1 MKTISGYPASSGIAV
16 GPSYLYQSVEIE
28 IERRQITEPE
38 AEWAR
43 LEQALATADEQLEG
57 LRLQMEQEASAD
69 EAAIFGAHR
78 LFLKDPALL
87 KGVRAELEE
96 NQINIESA
104 WFDAT
109 ESYASQMEAL
119 EDEYFRARAADI
131 RDVAN
136 RVLRILLGIEAPSLG
151 DLVVPSVI
159 IARDLTPSDTASMDK
174 SLVLAFCTAEGGP
187 TSHTAILAKA
197 LSLPAIVGIG
207 PEVLQISARTLLAV
221 DGASGEV
228 IVDPDKATI
237 RDFEARCEALALQS
251 QDELSHALEAAIT
264 IDGEQVEVVANVGS
278 VGDTRSALEHGAE
291 GIGLLRTEFLY
302 LERDTE
308 PDEQEQFEIYS
319 EILDMM
325 EQRPV
330 VVRTLDVGGDKELAY
345 IDLGQEDNPFL
356 GWRAIRM
363 CLDEPDLFKV
373 QLRALLKAGVGHD
386 LRIMF
391 PMISNLEE
399 VRQAKQILHEAT
411 QELKAR
417 GELYAEQVQ
426 VGIMVEVPSVAVLAD
441 RFALEVDFFSIGTND
456 LTQYTMAAERT
467 NERVAHLGDACHP
480 AILRQIKHVIEEAHK
495 QGIWVGLCGELAGDP
510 SAVPILLGLGLD
522 EFSMSPGCIPHAK
535 AVIRTWSKADASRL
549 AQEVLD
555 FDSAMQV
562 REYVKARQPS

>member
-1 MKTISGYPASSGIAV
+1 MKTLSGYPASSGIVV
-16 GPSYLYQSVEIE
+16 GPSYLYQSAVIE
-28 IERRQITEPE
+28 IERRQIAEPE

-43 LEQALATADEQLEG
+43 LEQALTTADEQLEG
-57 LRLQMEQEASAD
+57 LQLQMEQEASAD
-69 EAAIFGAHR
+69 EAAIFAAHR
-78 LFLKDPALL
+78 LFLKDPTLL
-87 KGVRAELEE
+87 KSARAELDE
-96 NQINIESA
+96 NQMNIESA

-109 ESYASQMEAL
+109 EIYASQMEAL

-136 RVLRILLGIEAPSLG
+136 RVLRILIGIEAPNLG
-151 DLVVPSVI
+151 DLGVPSVI
-159 IARDLTPSDTASMDK
+159 IAQDLTPSDTASMDK
-174 SLVLAFCTAEGGP
+174 NLVLAFCTAEGGP

-197 LSLPAIVGIG
+197 LSLPAVVGIG
-207 PEVLQISARTLLAV
+207 PEVLQIPTRTLLAV
-221 DGASGEV
+221 DGAAGEV
-228 IVDPDKATI
+228 IIDPDEASI
-237 RDFEARCEALALQS
+237 RDFTARGEALALQS
-251 QDELSHALEAAIT
+251 QEELSHAFEVAIT
-264 IDGEQVEVVANVGS
+264 TDGVQVEVVANVGS
-278 VGDTRSALEHGAE
+278 VDDTRSALEHGAE

-302 LERDTE
+302 LERDTA

-319 EILDMM
+319 TILDMM

-345 IDLGQEDNPFL
+345 IDLGQEANPFL

-363 CLDEPDLFKV
+363 CLDEPNLFAA

-399 VRQAKQILHEAT
+399 VRQAKQCLHEAA
-411 QELKAR
+411 QELEAR
-417 GELYAEQVQ
+417 GESYAEQVQ

-522 EFSMSPGCIPHAK
+522 EFSMSPGSIPHAK
-535 AVIRTWSKADASRL
+535 TVIRTWSKADARRL
-549 AQEVLD
+549 ALEVLD
-555 FDSAMQV
+555 FDSARQV
-562 REYVKARQPS
+562 REYVKEQQPF